1 MLTGFKSFILIA
13 IFLALA
19 LISKAQPP
27 LGEEAYDI
35 ALPSATGDT
44 LRLSS
49 LKGKVVLLDFW
60 ASWCGP
66 CRISNWN
73 LSKIYPKFA
82 KKGFEI
88 FSVSIDDKYNKWKK
102 AIRQDKLKWL
112 TVIDNR
118 GIDGKVVS
126 DYKLSAIPTS
136 LLLDK
141 EGRVVAYN
149 PTPSSLEVMLNDL
162 LRE

>member
-1 MLTGFKSFILIA
+1 MLVVFKPTILIS
-13 IFLALA
+13 ICLLLALTPQ
-19 LISKAQPP
+19 AQPLP
-27 LGEEAYDI
+27 GEEAYDI
-35 ALPSATGDT
+35 ALPSPTGDT

-73 LSKIYPKFA
+73 LKKIYPKFA
-82 KKGFEI
+82 NKGFEI
-88 FSVSIDDKYNKWKK
+88 FSVSIDDKLNKWKK
-102 AIRQDKLKWL
+102 AIKQDKLKWL
-112 TVIDNR
+112 TVIDSR
-118 GIDGKVVS
+118 GINGKVVS
-126 DYKLSAIPTS
+126 DYKLSSIPTS

-141 EGRVVAYN
+141 NGRVVAYN
-149 PTPSSLEVMLNDL
+149 PTPSSLEAMLGDL